1 MLDQQRNILPSI
13 DQFRHVD
20 QNHAQPVVQ
29 VLAEISLRNLLDQVF
44 VGRRKDP
51 RIHVDILV
59 GSDACDLPLLQRP
72 QYLGLRRQTHIADL
86 VQKDRPAVRL
96 FEFSLALFDRR
107 SKRPFLMPEEFALDQ
122 FRRNRRTVHLDERHV
137 HPVALFVQ
145 PPGHQ
150 LLPRTVRPRDQ
161 DPRIGR
167 GHFVDQGL
175 HPLNGRRLAHDF
187 RHVMYLASQGL
198 DLLDLRPALQR
209 VFDRHQHPVH
219 IDRFFDIVERPF
231 LDTLHRRVDISV
243 SGDHHDRLIRMGLDQ
258 LVEQFD
264 AVHLGHL
271 DVGNHQF
278 ERFVAHHL
286 ISGRSVFGRFHRM
299 SLHLQQLADDV
310 ADAPFVIDNQDFS
323 HMQTFFFEFP
333 KLSIIFALFSFPR
346 GNKFPTDS
354 PCFSGD
360 GIALFSTHMNREK
373 SRLLLSEYG
382 RNVQRMVAYLKTI
395 EDRELRNRQAEV
407 VVAVMG
413 NVNPAQ
419 RDSEGFQHML
429 WDHLFMIADF
439 DLDVDAPYP
448 KPTPAMFAPHPKRM
462 SSSQSYIAQ
471 KQYGANV
478 RRMAVEPQS
487 EERDAAAASVAK
499 YMKQKS
505 FEYNKE
511 FPSNEGVI
519 GDIRLMSR
527 GRIVLESDTLDHTR
541 IDTSSVRSASGNR
554 MNKTNRNSGTNT
566 PGTISAG
573 TGTGNNT
580 GNGAAAPR
588 KYVRRNPGTGGN
600 NTGGTNNRA

>member
-1 MLDQQRNILPSI
+1 
-13 DQFRHVD
+13 
-20 QNHAQPVVQ
+20 
-29 VLAEISLRNLLDQVF
+29 
-44 VGRRKDP
+44 
-51 RIHVDILV
+51 
-59 GSDACDLPLLQRP
+59 
-72 QYLGLRRQTHIADL
+72 
-86 VQKDRPAVRL
+86 
-96 FEFSLALFDRR
+96 
-107 SKRPFLMPEEFALDQ
+107 
-122 FRRNRRTVHLDERHV
+122 
-137 HPVALFVQ
+137 
-145 PPGHQ
+145 
-150 LLPRTVRPRDQ
+150 
-161 DPRIGR
+161 
-167 GHFVDQGL
+167 
-175 HPLNGRRLAHDF
+175 
-187 RHVMYLASQGL
+187 
-198 DLLDLRPALQR
+198 
-209 VFDRHQHPVH
+209 
-219 IDRFFDIVERPF
+219 
-231 LDTLHRRVDISV
+231 
-243 SGDHHDRLIRMGLDQ
+243 
-258 LVEQFD
+258 
-264 AVHLGHL
+264 
-271 DVGNHQF
+271 
-278 ERFVAHHL
+278 
-286 ISGRSVFGRFHRM
+286 
-299 SLHLQQLADDV
+299 
-310 ADAPFVIDNQDFS
+310 
-323 HMQTFFFEFP
+323 MQTFFFEFP

-478 RRMAVEPQS
+478 RRMVETLAGEPQS

-566 PGTISAG
+566 TGAMSAG